1 MASQTT
7 PLPKYT
13 LLHMLRENPVTMKE
27 LRSRMRGRRA
37 FVVLTIYLGV
47 MSLIITLIYLAYA
60 SAANQPFGPD
70 PRQAGKVVFAA
81 VVGVEAMLAIFIA
94 PAFTAGAI
102 TGERERQTYD
112 LLRTTLLPANWFVM
126 GKLQSALA
134 YVLLLIVASIP
145 LQSIAFLLGGL
156 SLEELVVSQLLILVA
171 AISYA
176 IYGLFCSATLRSTLA
191 ASVAT
196 FAGAIFLN
204 IGLPVL
210 VFIGLSFFSSLVFGF
225 SSYSWVSEAV
235 MVHIGL
241 FLASLHLPA
250 ALIVS
255 EVFLLNQ
262 NTLFFYQQN
271 FSGNMVWLYSPWM
284 LFTLLHLLL
293 AWLLYWV
300 TVRRVRRV
308 ATR

>member
-1 MASQTT
+1 MAVQTP
-7 PLPKYT
+7 PLPKYKFI
-13 LLHMLRENPVTMKE
+13 HMLRENPVTMKE

-60 SAANQPFGPD
+60 SASNQPFGPD

-81 VVGVEAMLAIFIA
+81 VVGVEVLLAIFIA

-102 TGERERQTYD
+102 TGEKERQTYD

-134 YVLLLIVASIP
+134 YVLLLVMASIP

-156 SLEELVVSQLLILVA
+156 SVEELVVSQLVVVVA
-171 AISYA
+171 ALAYA
-176 IYGLFCSATLRSTLA
+176 IYGLFCSAMLRSTLA

-196 FAGAIFLN
+196 FAGAIFFT
-204 IGLPVL
+204 IGLPVVAL
-210 VFIGLSFFSSLVFGF
+210 ISSSFISSFMFGF
-225 SSYSWVSEAV
+225 STMSWVWEALLA
-235 MVHIGL
+235 HAGL
-241 FLASLHLPA
+241 FLASLNLPA
-250 ALIVS
+250 TLIVS
-255 EVFLLNQ
+255 EVFLLEQ
-262 NTLFFYQQN
+262 NTLFFYQQS
-271 FSGNMVWLYSPWM
+271 FSGNNVWLYSPWL

-293 AWLLYWV
+293 GWLLYWL
-300 TVRRVRRV
+300 TVRRVRKV
-308 ATR
+308 AAQ